1 LFGNSILSDG
11 FHDPWNAKIRAFQ
24 KKKHKLNEKDGTHCD
39 DEAPIEGKLNL
50 ILLLTRHA

>member
-1 LFGNSILSDG
+1 MDSMIHGTPRSEHF
-11 FHDPWNAKIRAFQ
+11 
-24 KKKHKLNEKDGTHCD
+24 KKKHKLNEKDGTHCG

>member
-1 LFGNSILSDG
+1 MDSMIHGTPRSEHF
-11 FHDPWNAKIRAFQ
+11 KK

>member
-1 LFGNSILSDG
+1 MERQDQSIS
-11 FHDPWNAKIRAFQ
+11 K